1 MQLAR
6 RWQQR
11 NTGFQPV
18 RPAGFQPADST
29 QCAAPNGEPILRAG
43 SPHDAQAGSLCYG
56 KGASPQLHGY
66 GLGSQR
72 ASTHRYD
79 WLRLAL
85 TALIVA
91 FALVPLAH
99 GAEPVEVKI
108 GVLPGLKFDVQRF
121 AVAPGSEVKIVLRN
135 PDQMIHNLVITK
147 PSARME
153 VVMGA
158 LALGAEGPAKN
169 FVPDSPKVLW
179 HTRALNPGETQELK
193 FNAPKEEGVY
203 PYVCTFTG
211 HGVVMYGAMY
221 VTTKPLPPLEG
232 DPNLPP
238 AAPAIADASDHSHHA
253 LDKPVVS
260 RTFLPDCGPAAIAV
274 GLPGGQSY
282 CFDAGLCR
290 LRYAWRG
297 GFVDNTEHW
306 SGKGEAMGK
315 VVGRIYYRA
324 PGFAPLRIGENN
336 QPAMRW
342 RGYQMREGYPQLE
355 YTVDGVLVRE
365 TPRALTGASGLEF
378 TYEIESGSQPVYYV
392 TDPEGGAS
400 FTSSVGKWDK
410 GVLSLT
416 AAEAKHF
423 TLKVIERPGVEPLLY
438 LSMNDLVFPNKKD
451 PAPGVVGRA
460 FTPGGTDG
468 KPKGVLDT
476 GIKLGDLV
484 PTGGTIML
492 WCQPAAGTGGAV
504 LGVNGTP
511 LVEAGN
517 GGDAKADLRWM
528 HLAVTFDARASS
540 WFTSGIAPSTVG
552 PPLEAKLLEG
562 TLTIGS
568 AGEGPVFKGLIDE
581 VRIYDRVLPASEIK
595 AMYLRERA
603 HLPTS
608 QWRFPRE

>member
-1 MQLAR
+1 MNSPSRFKRINVLLIATLSALLA
-6 RWQQR
+6 
-11 NTGFQPV
+11 
-18 RPAGFQPADST
+18 
-29 QCAAPNGEPILRAG
+29 I
-43 SPHDAQAGSLCYG
+43 
-56 KGASPQLHGY
+56 AS
-66 GLGSQR
+66 
-72 ASTHRYD
+72 
-79 WLRLAL
+79 
-85 TALIVA
+85 
-91 FALVPLAH
+91 
-99 GAEPVEVKI
+99 GAEPLEVKI

-135 PDQMIHNLVITK
+135 PDQMIHNLVVTQ
-147 PSARME
+147 PGARLE
-153 VVMGA
+153 VVMAA
-158 LALGAEGPAKN
+158 LALGADGPAKN
-169 FVPDSPKVLW
+169 FVPDSPKVLF

-238 AAPAIADASDHSHHA
+238 AAPVIADASDHSHHV

-324 PGFAPLRIGENN
+324 PNFAPLRIGSNA

-342 RGYQMREGYPQLE
+342 RGYEMRDGFPQLE
-355 YTVDGVLVRE
+355 YTVDGVLVRQ
-365 TPRALTGASGLEF
+365 TARALVGGSGLEF
-378 TYEIESGSQPVYYV
+378 TYEIESGSQPVSYV
-392 TDPEGGAS
+392 TNPDGGAL
-400 FTSSVGKWDK
+400 FSSSAGQWDK
-410 GVLSLT
+410 GVLTLT
-416 AAEAKHF
+416 AAEAKRF
-423 TLKVIERPGVEPLLY
+423 TLKLTERPGVEPLLY
-438 LSMNDLVFPNKKD
+438 LSMNDLVFANKTD

-476 GIKLGDLV
+476 GIKLADV
-484 PTGGTIML
+484 VKTGGTVML
-492 WCQPAAGTGGAV
+492 WWKATGTQTESPILSCGRDIFFGVHQEQDAELDSRWNHVAITLSEQGSQDFHAGVAV
-504 LGVNGTP
+504 NP
-511 LVEAGN
+511 SPN
-517 GGDAKADLRWM
+517 RI
-528 HLAVTFDARASS
+528 HLSE
-540 WFTSGIAPSTVG
+540 I
-552 PPLEAKLLEG
+552 EG
-562 TLTIGS
+562 TLCIGS
-568 AGEGPVFKGLIDE
+568 LGEKSFLKGLIDE
-581 VRIYDRVLPASEIK
+581 VRIYDRVLSSAEIK
-595 AMYLRERA
+595 AIFDREA
-603 HLPTS
+603 SSLTQS
-608 QWRFPRE
+608 QRPVPLGQNRKQ

>member
-1 MQLAR
+1 M
-6 RWQQR
+6 
-11 NTGFQPV
+11 
-18 RPAGFQPADST
+18 
-29 QCAAPNGEPILRAG
+29 
-43 SPHDAQAGSLCYG
+43 
-56 KGASPQLHGY
+56 
-66 GLGSQR
+66 
-72 ASTHRYD
+72 
-79 WLRLAL
+79 
-85 TALIVA
+85 
-91 FALVPLAH
+91 
-99 GAEPVEVKI
+99 KI

-121 AVAPGSEVKIVLRN
+121 AVAPGGEVKIVLRN

-147 PSARME
+147 PGARME
-153 VVMGA
+153 VVMAA
-158 LALGAEGPAKN
+158 LALGADGPAKN
-169 FVPDSPKVLW
+169 FVPDSPKVLF

-238 AAPAIADASDHSHHA
+238 VAPAIADASDHSHHA

-306 SGKGEAMGK
+306 MGKGEAMGK

-324 PGFAPLRIGENN
+324 PDFAPLRIGSNA

-342 RGYQMREGYPQLE
+342 RGYQMRDGYPQFE
-355 YTVDGVLVRE
+355 YTVDGVPVRE
-365 TPRALTGASGLEF
+365 TARALTGASGLEF
-378 TYEIESGSQPVYYV
+378 TYEIESGSQPVSYV
-392 TDPEGGAS
+392 TDPDGGAS
-400 FTSSVGKWDK
+400 FSSSAGKWEK
-410 GVLSLT
+410 GILSLT

-423 TLKVIERPGVEPLLY
+423 TLTLTERPGVEPLLY
-438 LSMNDLVFPNKKD
+438 LSMNDLVFANKKD

-476 GIKLGDLV
+476 GIRLTDLV
-484 PTGGTIML
+484 KTGGTVML
-492 WCQPAAGTGGAV
+492 WWKATGDQFQAPI
-504 LGVNGTP
+504 LGVGSDSFYNYGGKISDTGWGHLVFTLSEQGTQTFSAGVADSPALKP
-511 LVEAGN
+511 L
-517 GGDAKADLRWM
+517 
-528 HLAVTFDARASS
+528 
-540 WFTSGIAPSTVG
+540 TSALP
-552 PPLEAKLLEG
+552 EG
-562 TLTIGS
+562 TLCIGS
-568 AGEGPVFKGLIDE
+568 AGDKSYLKGLIDE
-581 VRIYDRVLPASEIK
+581 VRIYDRVLPPAEIK
-595 AMYLRERA
+595 AIYDREAA
-603 HLPTS
+603 HLSES
-608 QWRFPRE
+608 QRPVPVGQIKVH